1 VYKRQCIYHKK
12 EQVLL
17 NIAVGRNEQ
26 GDYIWVISDLEPSR
40 VIELYK
46 LRMQIEETFRDIKSL
61 LGLKTLKLREDEY
74 TQMKLEKIL
83 LALMCGIII
92 SAFLE
97 AESRKYSGG
106 LVRKDEDYSFVRIV
120 KEVVRRLWEAF
131 IVEPRNLKFG
141 PMLHSGLLP

>member
-1 VYKRQCIYHKK
+1 
-12 EQVLL
+12 
-17 NIAVGRNEQ
+17 
-26 GDYIWVISDLEPSR
+26 
-40 VIELYK
+40 
-46 LRMQIEETFRDIKSL
+46 
-61 LGLKTLKLREDEY
+61 
-74 TQMKLEKIL
+74 MKLEKIL

-97 AESRKYSGG
+97 AESRKYSGV

-141 PMLHSGLLP
+141 PMLHSSLLP